1 MLDEEDRKTFRTLR
15 TEAERHER
23 HDRKME
29 MLRFWAGL
37 VLLSLVLVLVI
48 LTRQEWL
55 PVVSAAFLAS
65 LTTAVF
71 SRQGKG
77 P

>member
-15 TEAERHER
+15 TETER

-29 MLRFWAGL
+29 VLRFWAGL

>member
-15 TEAERHER
+15 TEAERH
-23 HDRKME
+23 DRKME
-29 MLRFWAGL
+29 VLRFWAGL